1 MNEQD
6 VRAAMKTYRWSF
18 ICRMRRNHA
27 YIYSARKVGG
37 KREERYIAPLKGLEA
52 LTVEAL
58 IAKLARWFAGREEI
72 DIVDVG
78 VSDKQGLGFLIIEWL
93 ECEIDPLF
101 LAILRDEEM
110 VGDFTVYGRNLEV

>member
-1 MNEQD
+1 MSTEL
-6 VRAAMKTYRWSF
+6 VPSSF
-18 ICRMRRNHA
+18 NGITQYPRSQA
-27 YIYSARKVGG
+27 SLPDIAGQAQGVYITLSPFALDDISEK
-37 KREERYIAPLKGLEA
+37 IAG
-52 LTVEAL
+52 
-58 IAKLARWFAGREEI
+58 WFAGREEI

-110 VGDFTVYGRNLEV
+110 IADYTVSGRTLEG